1 MNTKPTTPL
10 MRRKI
15 MRIRATGLMLKLAST
30 GTKKLQMP
38 RSNRATP
45 NVSPCAVVLSMVG
58 NSSCKRS
65 SDAEEAD
72 QGDGRH
78 RVEGEDEQLT

>member
-38 RSNRATP
+38 RSNRATL

-58 NSSCKRS
+58 NNSC
-65 SDAEEAD
+65 D
-72 QGDGRH
+72 H
-78 RVEGEDEQLT
+78 VL

>member
-1 MNTKPTTPL
+1 VLARRAAATLCLDLLQRPAGGIPTTPL

-38 RSNRATP
+38 RKKRATL

-58 NSSCKRS
+58 NSS
-65 SDAEEAD
+65 
-72 QGDGRH
+72 
-78 RVEGEDEQLT
+78 